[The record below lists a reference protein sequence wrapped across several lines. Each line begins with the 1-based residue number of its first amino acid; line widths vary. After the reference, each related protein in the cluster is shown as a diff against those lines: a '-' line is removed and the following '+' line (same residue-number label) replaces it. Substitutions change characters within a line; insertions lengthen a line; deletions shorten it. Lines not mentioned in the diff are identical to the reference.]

1 MSRPRRR
8 RGQKTSQDC
17 ELRAAVV
24 VVVFGFAVKV
34 ELPAGGNLSLWVYGT
49 ACEMLKIGLPL
60 MTWLADCLPPVIRW
74 IMDEASVMM
83 LLLLGK
89 SSIAKEAWHA
99 GSIVVQSTDELTI
112 HFTFVPIL
120 KSMASQTNRHWPPP
134 PNGCSNAAMHQSTN
148 SAA

>member
-1 MSRPRRR
+1 
-8 RGQKTSQDC
+8 
-17 ELRAAVV
+17 V
-24 VVVFGFAVKV
+24 VVVFGFAGKV

-74 IMDEASVMM
+74 VMDEASVMM